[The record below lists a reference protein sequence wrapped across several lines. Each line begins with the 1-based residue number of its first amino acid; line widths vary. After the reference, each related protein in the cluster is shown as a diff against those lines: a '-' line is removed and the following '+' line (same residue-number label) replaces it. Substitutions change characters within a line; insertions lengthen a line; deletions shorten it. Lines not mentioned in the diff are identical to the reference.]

1 MQEKRTLHPAIYD
14 LKVDMDKGK
23 ITRRDFLRY
32 STLLGMSAFAASQM
46 AGIGLAKKAFVA
58 TLVRCGTPQTAVR
71 NDLPHVAR

>member
-1 MQEKRTLHPAIYD
+1 MTEKRTLHPAIYD

-46 AGIGLAKKAFVA
+46 VGLGLVEKAFAA
-58 TLVRCGTPQTAVR
+58 TPKRGGVLRV
-71 NDLPHVAR
+71 